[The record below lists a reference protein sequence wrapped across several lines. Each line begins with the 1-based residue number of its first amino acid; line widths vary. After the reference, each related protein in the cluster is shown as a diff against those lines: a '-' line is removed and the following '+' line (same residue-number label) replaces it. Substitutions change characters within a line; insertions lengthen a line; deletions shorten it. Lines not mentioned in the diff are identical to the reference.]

1 VHQKGIMKLFTLF
14 LLCICACAVY
24 ADVDEDKQNVAQV
37 LRETTSVIPLEVNAP
52 TYPLKALRRGIE
64 GWVVLR
70 FVVKEDGTTD
80 DIEVFESS
88 IDDYFDEAA
97 IRATRGRIYQP
108 ATINGKPVMQGNVFL
123 RSIFQ
128 IKNSDGGVSKPFLST
143 YRDASKA
150 LDNDDLD
157 LAKSLI
163 DKLDAKEKRLLAE
176 VCYLD
181 MLKARYFSKTGD
193 NKATLR
199 HVERALV
206 IADDVASN
214 PIYIHLLRQAIVDNG
229 RANNYQASLKHYEIL
244 LETDKKLAPDD
255 PVHDYIKRVKQA
267 LNSDAPIL
275 SMGEVSH
282 SCKTCEDT
290 VGFWRHVLNRNHFYV
305 DQVVGQ
311 LSEIT
316 IVCQNSSVTVG
327 FSPETA
333 WTVNKDGGDCSVK
346 VFGEKETTFR
356 LVELANE
363 S

>member
-1 VHQKGIMKLFTLF
+1 MKLFTLF

-52 TYPLKALRRGIE
+52 TYPLKALQRGIE

-80 DIEVFESS
+80 DIE
-88 IDDYFDEAA
+88 
-97 IRATRGRIYQP
+97 
-108 ATINGKPVMQGNVFL
+108 
-123 RSIFQ
+123 
-128 IKNSDGGVSKPFLST
+128 
-143 YRDASKA
+143 
-150 LDNDDLD
+150 
-157 LAKSLI
+157 
-163 DKLDAKEKRLLAE
+163 
-176 VCYLD
+176 
-181 MLKARYFSKTGD
+181 
-193 NKATLR
+193 ATLR

-356 LVELANE
+356 LVELANQI
-363 S
+363 